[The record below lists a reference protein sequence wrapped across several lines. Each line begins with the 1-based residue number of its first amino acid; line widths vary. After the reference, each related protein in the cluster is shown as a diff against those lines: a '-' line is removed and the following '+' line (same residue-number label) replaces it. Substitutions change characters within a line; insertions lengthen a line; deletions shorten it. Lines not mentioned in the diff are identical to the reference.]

1 MRVKLKLTKNICVK
15 TSISNQGPWRKSE
28 QWQKKYE
35 KCQFCTQRRQRIQ
48 SSHKIS
54 KNYNEH

>member
-1 MRVKLKLTKNICVK
+1 MRAKPKLTKNFCVK
-15 TSISNQGPWRKSE
+15 TSRNNHGPWRKSE
-28 QWQKKYE
+28 QWHKKYE

-54 KNYNEH
+54 KKYYER